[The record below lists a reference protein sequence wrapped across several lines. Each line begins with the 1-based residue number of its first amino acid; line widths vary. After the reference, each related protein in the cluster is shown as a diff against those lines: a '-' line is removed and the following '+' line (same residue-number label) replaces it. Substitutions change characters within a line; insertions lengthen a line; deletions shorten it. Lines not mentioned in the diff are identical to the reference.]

1 MGRRKS
7 GEVMNLSDMEYYVEQ
22 LISLNST
29 LTSELEKESSQR
41 IIDRFIQRRQIKQE
55 ARKQYYELQSKMD
68 ELLNDNPEFK
78 EM

>member
-1 MGRRKS
+1 
-7 GEVMNLSDMEYYVEQ
+7 MEYYVEQ

-41 IIDRFIQRRQIKQE
+41 SIDRFIQRRQAKQE

>member
-1 MGRRKS
+1 
-7 GEVMNLSDMEYYVEQ
+7 MNLSDMEYYVEQ